1 MCSKYGN
8 VTQLCKAVLLDRLCA
23 SGRFGHCSQSN
34 VWRAIMDTD
43 ADFEPL
49 LAAAPEDVPET
60 TDPALSKRKRGSGG
74 KDKSDGGTPDSKQ
87 GAAKAKA
94 AAKASGRLTKSK
106 CQCMCCGKIFEK
118 SLMSNGRHCPD
129 GKRITDRLYHAAK
142 SQGKVQWLSD
152 QLSTLAT

>member
-1 MCSKYGN
+1 
-8 VTQLCKAVLLDRLCA
+8 
-23 SGRFGHCSQSN
+23 
-34 VWRAIMDTD
+34 MDTD

-49 LAAAPEDVPET
+49 LAAAPENVPDT
-60 TDPALSKRKRGSGG
+60 SDPALSKKKRGRPAGSKSGG

-94 AAKASGRLTKSK
+94 AAKASGGLTKSK

-118 SLMSNGRHCPD
+118 SLMSNGRYCPD